1 MDRNQQMNPKLLRPT
16 DENLSKSAHNLL
28 SGNLV
33 AFPTETV
40 YGLGAS
46 ATDEKGIKR
55 IYEAKGRP
63 KDHPLI
69 VHISNISKLEIW
81 AREIPD
87 FAWNLAKELW
97 PGPMTLILKRSEL
110 AKDFITGGQDT
121 VGLRIPNN
129 KIAFEL
135 LSEFENIGG
144 FGVAAPSA
152 NRFGAVS
159 PTSAKHVLDELE
171 NYLDLSDIVLDGGN
185 SEIGIESTIIDC
197 TSLDPIILRPG
208 AVILDQID
216 LIAKVNKSEFD
227 LPNNVK
233 FSGSF
238 DSHYSPKAKVL
249 LNIQPTSRDGFIAMN
264 EIATPNSAV
273 RLFSPKN
280 VDEYAAGLY
289 ASLRKGDE
297 LKLSRIVVVTPS
309 NIGIGLAINDRLKK
323 AAKK

>member
-1 MDRNQQMNPKLLRPT
+1 MKARLLSPT
-16 DENLSKSAHNLL
+16 KENLIKSARNLL

-46 ATDEKGIKR
+46 ATDEIGINK
-55 IYEAKGRP
+55 IYTAKGRP

-87 FAWNLAKELW
+87 FAWNLANSFW

-129 KIAFEL
+129 KIALEL

-159 PTSAKHVLDELE
+159 PTSAIHVLEELE
-171 NYLDLSDIVLDGGN
+171 NYLDLSDIVIEGGD
-185 SEIGIESTIIDC
+185 SAIGIESTIIDC
-197 TSLDPIILRPG
+197 TSLGPKILRPG
-208 AVILDQID
+208 AVTLDQID
-216 LIAKVNKSEFD
+216 LISKLNESELD
-227 LPNNVK
+227 LRNNVK
-233 FSGSF
+233 FSGNF
-238 DSHYSPKAKVL
+238 DSHYSPRAKVF
-249 LNIQPTSRDGFIAMN
+249 LNIQPTSKDGFIAMN

-280 VDEYAAGLY
+280 LDEFAAGLY
-289 ASLRKGDE
+289 ASLRMGDE
-297 LKLSRIVVVTPS
+297 LKLSRIVVVTPA
-309 NIGIGLAINDRLKK
+309 NTGIGLAINDRLKK
-323 AAKK
+323 ASKK

>member
-1 MDRNQQMNPKLLRPT
+1 MKARLLSPT
-16 DENLSKSAHNLL
+16 KENIIKSARNLL

-46 ATDEKGIKR
+46 ATDEIGINK
-55 IYEAKGRP
+55 IYAAKGRP

-69 VHISNISKLEIW
+69 VHISNLSKLEIW

-87 FAWNLAKELW
+87 FAWNLANSFW

-110 AKDFITGGQDT
+110 AKNFITGGQDT
-121 VGLRIPNN
+121 VGLRIPKN
-129 KIAFEL
+129 KIALEL

-159 PTSAKHVLDELE
+159 PTSAIHVLEELE
-171 NYLDLSDIVLDGGN
+171 NYLDLSDIVIEGGD
-185 SEIGIESTIIDC
+185 SAIGIESTIIDC
-197 TSLDPIILRPG
+197 TSLGPKILRPG
-208 AVILDQID
+208 AVTLDQID
-216 LIAKVNKSEFD
+216 LIAKLNESEVD
-227 LPNNVK
+227 LRNNVK
-233 FSGSF
+233 FSGNF
-238 DSHYSPKAKVL
+238 DSHYSPRAKVF
-249 LNIQPTSRDGFIAMN
+249 LNIQPTSKDGFIAMN

-280 VDEYAAGLY
+280 LDEFAAGLY
-289 ASLRKGDE
+289 ASLRMGDE
-297 LKLSRIVVVTPS
+297 LKLSRIVVVTPA

-323 AAKK
+323 ASKK